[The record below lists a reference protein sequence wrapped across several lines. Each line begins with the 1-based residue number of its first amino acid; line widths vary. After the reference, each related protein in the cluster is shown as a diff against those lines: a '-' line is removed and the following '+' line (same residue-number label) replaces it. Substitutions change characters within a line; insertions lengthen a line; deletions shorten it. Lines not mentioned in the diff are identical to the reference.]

1 MQHILVFLLITTM
14 IVFAG
19 CSSSETMTSAP
30 NRSTQQTTTG
40 TATVRTATMPTAT
53 SGTIG
58 KLTEVPAVNAEAQGG
73 QVALMTQNAALADA
87 SMAQAAGEAMRRK
100 IIRNAEFTLE
110 SDAPAE
116 GQRRIAAI
124 AEARGG
130 FVVTSEA
137 KQSDSDSGSRVNV
150 TVTVVV
156 RVPSTE
162 FGATIEEIRGVG
174 TRVRQE
180 KITGQDV
187 TEEYVDL
194 EARIRTQR
202 ALEAQFFEI
211 MKQARKVTDAL
222 EVQRQLAEVRTEIE
236 RLEGRRRFLENQSSL
251 STITVTL
258 APSAPIVAASTSGF
272 FYNVKQALG
281 DGVDVAAA
289 IILGLI
295 RLAIALIPVVLF
307 IVLPIVFLWRVFA
320 HRSRRTQKP
329 DSV

>member
-1 MQHILVFLLITTM
+1 MRPIFAFFSVATM
-14 IVFAG
+14 MVFAG
-19 CSSSETMTSAP
+19 CSSLETRTSAP
-30 NRSTQQTTTG
+30 SENARRIVADKMTPTH
-40 TATVRTATMPTAT
+40 TANTSVAT
-53 SGTIG
+53 
-58 KLTEVPAVNAEAQGG
+58 KTELSAAKPSV
-73 QVALMTQNAALADA
+73 VALTTQNVSLADA
-87 SMAQAAGEAMRRK
+87 SMAQATADAMRRK

-110 SDAPAE
+110 SDAPAD

-124 AEARGG
+124 AEAHGG

-137 KQSDSDSGSRVNV
+137 KQSDSESGSRINV

-156 RVPSTE
+156 RVPSTQ
-162 FGATIEEIRGVG
+162 FGPTVEEIRGVG
-174 TRVRQE
+174 TRVKQE

-202 ALEAQFFEI
+202 ALEAQFLEI

-236 RLEGRRRFLENQSSL
+236 RLEGRRRFLENQSNL
-251 STITVTL
+251 STISVTL
-258 APSAPIVAASTSGF
+258 APSTPIVAASTSGF
-272 FYNVKQALG
+272 FFNVKQALG

-295 RLAIALIPVVLF
+295 RLTIALTPIVLL
-307 IVLPIVFLWRVFA
+307 IVLPVGLLWRVF
-320 HRSRRTQKP
+320 SRRFRQAHKA
-329 DSV
+329 DSI